1 MLNLM
6 ARSDEQIEAT
16 IAASSRGDTRARER
30 MFALLFEQLHSMAAN
45 QMRRERGNHTLQPT
59 ALVSEAYMRLCGQ
72 RQLDWN
78 NRAHVLGLAA
88 TMMRRVLLDH
98 AIRKKRRPRTN
109 QESTQPL
116 AEVLWFEVDD
126 PHDFLALDA
135 ALTELAVEHPRPAKV
150 VELRY
155 IGGLT
160 EDETAAA
167 LGVSSDTVKRDWRF
181 ARAWLNRRLGG
192 TPSES

>member
-1 MLNLM
+1 M
-6 ARSDEQIEAT
+6 AENEQIEAT
-16 IAASSRGDTRARER
+16 IAASTQGDPRARDRIVE
-30 MFALLFEQLHSMAAN
+30 LLYPQLRSMAAN
-45 QMRRERGNHTLQPT
+45 QMRSERSNHTLQPT
-59 ALVSEAYMRLCGQ
+59 ALVSAAYERLCGQ

-98 AIRKKRRPRTN
+98 AKKKKRRPQTV
-109 QESTQPL
+109 QEATQPL
-116 AEVLWFEVDD
+116 AEVLSFEGDD

-135 ALTELAVEHPRPAKV
+135 ALTELEVLHPRPAKV

-160 EDETAAA
+160 EDETAAV

-181 ARAWLNRRLGG
+181 ARSWLNCRLGG
-192 TPSES
+192 APSKP